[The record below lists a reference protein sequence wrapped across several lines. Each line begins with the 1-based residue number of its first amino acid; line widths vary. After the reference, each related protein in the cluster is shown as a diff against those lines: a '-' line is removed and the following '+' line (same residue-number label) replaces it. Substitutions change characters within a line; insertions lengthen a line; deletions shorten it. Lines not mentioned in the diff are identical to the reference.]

1 MHHSLHFYCTIPVVW
16 ENPQKAIKELE
27 ILLLEELREETDLI
41 IFCEMFTTGFSM
53 NTTGMGE
60 PMDGP
65 CIKWMK
71 KLAASRKCAVCG
83 SLIIFENHQ
92 YFNRFVFVHPDGKI
106 DHYDKAHLFNLA
118 NEGEY
123 YTAGKSRTL
132 IDYRSWKIMPF
143 ICYDLRFPV
152 WLRNTEEADL
162 MIFVAQFPESRRL
175 AFTSLLPARA
185 IENVCFVAGVNAL
198 GRDGND
204 MIYSGDSNVWDYEGH
219 RLGHDTYNKPGI
231 WTFTLSRKTTC
242 L

>member
-1 MHHSLHFYCTIPVVW
+1 
-16 ENPQKAIKELE
+16 
-27 ILLLEELREETDLI
+27 
-41 IFCEMFTTGFSM
+41 MFTTGFTM

-65 CIKWMK
+65 CIQWMK

-123 YTAGKSRTL
+123 YAAGKSRTL

-143 ICYDLRFPV
+143 ICYDLRFPG
-152 WLRNTEEADL
+152 L
-162 MIFVAQFPESRRL
+162 VAQHRR
-175 AFTSLLPARA
+175 S
-185 IENVCFVAGVNAL
+185 
-198 GRDGND
+198 
-204 MIYSGDSNVWDYEGH
+204 
-219 RLGHDTYNKPGI
+219 
-231 WTFTLSRKTTC
+231 
-242 L
+242 